1 MEFLIIFGILGVSIL
16 MICSNIS
23 WYYYIFHHRA
33 YKVWKE
39 ICKHPEDCQLKAIVE
54 GVITFKYKHFRVNLW
69 HSVGY
74 ATIHTYN
81 CNCIFSIFDYRRS
94 QKLYQAVVRAF
105 MKNLKQ

>member
-1 MEFLIIFGILGVSIL
+1 MEFLIIFGILGVSML
-16 MICSNIS
+16 MIWSNIS

-39 ICKHPEDCQLKAIVE
+39 IYKHPEDCQLEAIVG
-54 GVITFKYKHFRVNLW
+54 GVTTFKYKHFKVNLW

-74 ATIHTYN
+74 ASIHTYN
-81 CNCIFSIFDYRRS
+81 CTCIFSTFDYRRS